1 MKETVTMT
9 PIPAED
15 GLENYDIAEAA
26 RLVEQIPADWLA
38 AAAAELPV
46 EKAIPEGS
54 DPDVAARRE
63 EFAPLD
69 RAARARIAERVVTGY
84 LQANPPPAT
93 RGWLRRWWVSL
104 PLTAATASLLTLWC
118 VSATFG
124 LLLRSPANRVHADE
138 RLVGSVHLS
147 RAERGADGP
156 GPESVLR
163 LAWRDY
169 FDLDCRVE
177 GRAIEVVRVR
187 AVRAAADPGE
197 SYWLGGVPLAER
209 PEGATLHLRADL
221 PPGTWHLTC
230 DVYDRD
236 VGSLISLEPPARLV
250 IE

>member
-1 MKETVTMT
+1 MKEVVTVT
-9 PIPAED
+9 PIPPDD

-26 RLVEQIPADWLA
+26 HLVEQIPAEWLA
-38 AAAAELPV
+38 AAAGELPV

-54 DPDVAARRE
+54 DPDVAARRK

-69 RAARARIAERVVTGY
+69 RAARARIAEHVVTGY
-84 LQANPPPAT
+84 LQANPPPAA
-93 RGWLRRWWVSL
+93 RGWFRRWWVSL
-104 PLTAATASLLTLWC
+104 PLTAATASLLTLWSVGA
-118 VSATFG
+118 VSR
-124 LLLRSPANRVHADE
+124 LVVLSRHRSIADE
-138 RLVGSVHLS
+138 PLVGSVHVA

-156 GPESVLR
+156 GPESALR

-177 GRAIEVVRVR
+177 GRALEVVRVR
-187 AVRAAADPGE
+187 ATRVADAGPPQ

-209 PEGATLHLRADL
+209 PDGATLHLRADP
-221 PPGTWHLTC
+221 PPGTWQLTC

-236 VGSLISLEPPARLV
+236 MGRLISLEPPARLV